1 MPCAFLQVNVVRFV
15 FGLLTLLLNLWLQL
29 FILYNVNHYIVLLG
43 IQSFFLH
50 KDQTFCIIL
59 LVEAVDLWRLKAC
72 LYPHAAC
79 VYPIG
84 SLEVFSWISGL
95 PSWRHWS
102 DVHGRNPY
110 AFVRP
115 KVLTV
120 FFQVTMCLILPQ
132 FVGHFAPSSELRQNA
147 VHDAQVNYAR
157 FHHEVFDKALKVEL
171 PCLMTQQFCT
181 DVLVQAEVTKNR

>member
-1 MPCAFLQVNVVRFV
+1 MWCALCSAC
-15 FGLLTLLLNLWLQL
+15 WLYFWICGFSYL
-29 FILYNVNHYIVLLG
+29 SSTMWITTSCCSASKV
-43 IQSFFLH
+43 FLH
-50 KDQTFCIIL
+50 MQRSNIL
-59 LVEAVDLWRLKAC
+59 RVEAVEAVDLWRMKAC
-72 LYPHAAC
+72 LYTHDPTC

-95 PSWRHWS
+95 SIWRHWT